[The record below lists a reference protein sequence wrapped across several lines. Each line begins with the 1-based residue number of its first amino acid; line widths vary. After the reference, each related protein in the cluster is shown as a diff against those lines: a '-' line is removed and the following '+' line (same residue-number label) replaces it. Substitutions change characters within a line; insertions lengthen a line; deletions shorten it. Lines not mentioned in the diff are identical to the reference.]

1 MAGGIPAAVA
11 ERYSRPVEDELRLWL
26 SLRGSLGTHYD
37 MLAYHMGWLD
47 ERLQPSG
54 ESGGKRFRP
63 LLCLLSCDAVGGD
76 YWSAL
81 PVAASIELLH
91 NFSLIHDD
99 IEDHDE
105 SRRHRPTLWA
115 MWGEP
120 LAINAGDAMLALSGL
135 AALSVSDRPQ
145 IAQGL
150 QETALSLTEGQF
162 LDMSFEKAVQV
173 SVEEYRRMIQL
184 KTATLI
190 AYSCEAG
197 ARMGKGTPEEI
208 AALHGFGENLG
219 LAFQIY
225 DDILGIWAATVDTG
239 KAEAQD
245 IANHKKTLPVVLAMS
260 RARGVDRECLIAF
273 YSRSES
279 IAPEEVVRIVDS
291 TGVRLDV
298 ETRLQTHLS
307 RARDALDSVSLRE
320 PFHQELHQLAGDLI
334 DLSVLQPAAA
344 L

>member
-1 MAGGIPAAVA
+1 MAGNIPAAVA
-11 ERYSRPVEDELRLWL
+11 ERYSSAVEDELTRWL
-26 SLRGSLGTHYD
+26 SVRGSVGIHYD

-47 ERLQPSG
+47 ERMRPSG
-54 ESGGKRFRP
+54 DSGGKRFRP

-76 YWSAL
+76 YRFAL
-81 PVAASIELLH
+81 PVAAAIELLH

-105 SRRHRPTLWA
+105 SRRHRPTIWA
-115 MWGEP
+115 LWGEP
-120 LAINAGDAMLALSGL
+120 LAINAGDAMLALSGM
-135 AALSVSDRPQ
+135 AALSVSERPQ
-145 IAQGL
+145 VAQRL
-150 QETALSLTEGQF
+150 HETALALTEGQF
-162 LDMSFEKAVQV
+162 LDMSFENQVQV
-173 SVEEYRRMIQL
+173 SVDDYRRMIQL

-197 ARMGKGTPEEI
+197 AQMGNGTPEDI
-208 AALHGFGENLG
+208 AALRTFGENLG

-225 DDILGIWAATVDTG
+225 DDVLGIWGATVDTG

-245 IANHKKTLPVVLAMS
+245 IANRKKSLPVVLAMS
-260 RARGVDRECLIAF
+260 RATGGDRDRLIAF

-279 IAPEEVVRIVDS
+279 VGPEEIVRIVDCL
-291 TGVRLDV
+291 GVRADV
-298 ETRLQTHLS
+298 ESRLRSHLD
-307 RARDALDSVSLRE
+307 RARQALDSVSLRE
-320 PFHQELHQLAGDLI
+320 PFGQQLDQLAGDLI